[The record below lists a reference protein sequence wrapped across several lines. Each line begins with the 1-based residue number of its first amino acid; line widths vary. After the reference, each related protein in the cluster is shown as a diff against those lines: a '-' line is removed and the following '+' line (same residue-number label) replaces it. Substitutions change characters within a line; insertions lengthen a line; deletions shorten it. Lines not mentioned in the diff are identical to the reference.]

1 MKRLPGHLLEELMQR
16 QPKGPEE
23 IGDDKP
29 FLCTRCGNP
38 FTPDAEGFVDRDG
51 LPVHAR
57 CGERGE
63 LQEYKDA
70 NMGLGYRLSREYFA
84 GWW

>member
-1 MKRLPGHLLEELMQR
+1 MKRLQGEAFEELMKM
-16 QPKGPEE
+16 QPKSPN
-23 IGDDKP
+23 DTDFLP
-29 FLCTRCGNP
+29 FICTRCGSP
-38 FTPDAEGFVDRDG
+38 FTPEAVGFVDRDG
-51 LPVHAR
+51 LPAHVS
-57 CGERGE
+57 CGEPGE